1 MSKQIDALLKQA
13 EQSIMIL
20 KTSQA
25 VKHEQYETL
34 LSRYNLLLAFVKEVA
49 NNFCFHQSEDEAMK
63 KWVEFENKA
72 LDILDNVGEI
82 IGTTR

>member
-20 KTSQA
+20 KSNSA
-25 VKHEQYETL
+25 AKHQQYETL
-34 LSRYNLLLAFVKEVA
+34 LGRYNLLLAFVKDVA
-49 NNFCFHQSEDEAMK
+49 NNFCFNQSDDEAMR

-72 LDILDNVGEI
+72 LDLLDSVGEI
-82 IGTTR
+82 KGTTR